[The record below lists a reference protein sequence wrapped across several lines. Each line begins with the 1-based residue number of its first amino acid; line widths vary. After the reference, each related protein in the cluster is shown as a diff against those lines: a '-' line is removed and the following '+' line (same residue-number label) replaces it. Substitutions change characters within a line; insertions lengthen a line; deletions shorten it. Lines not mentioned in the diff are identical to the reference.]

1 MTHKYISVSCNGCIT
16 LLYGIRAQDIC
27 PCAYI
32 RISPSQDV
40 AQPRSHNINAAAQ
53 QG

>member
-1 MTHKYISVSCNGCIT
+1 MIHQYISVSCNGCIT
-16 LLYGIRAQDIC
+16 ILCGITAQDIR

-40 AQPRSHNINAAAQ
+40 AQPRRHNVNAAAQ